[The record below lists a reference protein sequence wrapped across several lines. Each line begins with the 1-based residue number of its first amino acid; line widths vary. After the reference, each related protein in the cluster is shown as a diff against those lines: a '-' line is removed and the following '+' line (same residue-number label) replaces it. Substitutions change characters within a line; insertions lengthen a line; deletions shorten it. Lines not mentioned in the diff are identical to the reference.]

1 MNTIIHAYDK
11 KSNRSFSRSYNVSK
25 LFEMDKVMKDF
36 HSHVPYDKWFYE
48 IKSEIEE
55 VENYTPNFIWDN
67 TKV

>member
-1 MNTIIHAYDK
+1 
-11 KSNRSFSRSYNVSK
+11 
-25 LFEMDKVMKDF
+25 MDKVMKDF